1 MSQLRDRRNS
11 VPNENP
17 LISQIGIDLLNYRI
31 NQEELSSRTYLAR
44 SVYLDSEG
52 YVGAAKLWAKYSA
65 EELVHASWSR
75 EYLLSVGEK
84 PLISPLEP
92 VQTEFNGLPEI
103 IQLSYEHEIEI
114 TRQCQQLASQALNGG
129 DFMLFTLAQKFLT
142 EQIEEH
148 DKTIKWVDR
157 LRAFG
162 QDLSCLRLLDTEM
175 GQSL

>member
-1 MSQLRDRRNS
+1 MSQLRNRRNS
-11 VPNENP
+11 IPRENP
-17 LISQIGIDLLNYRI
+17 LISPMGIELLNYRI
-31 NQEELSSRTYLAR
+31 IQEELSSRTYLAM
-44 SVYLDSEG
+44 SVYLNSEG

-65 EELVHASWSR
+65 EELVHAGWSR
-75 EYLLSVGEK
+75 DYLLSVGEQ
-84 PLISPLEP
+84 PLTAPLEP
-92 VQTEFNGLPEI
+92 VQNEFSGLPEI

-148 DKTIKWVDR
+148 DKTIKWMDR

-162 QDLSCLRLLDTEM
+162 QDKACLRLLDTEM
-175 GQSL
+175 GQGL